1 MLPEH
6 RGDTSESMWMEC
18 IACGNTEQFD
28 LMIQERLVDSPLRR
42 DRDALR
48 AEVAKLTAEL
58 ERWKAPLTVDQIGS
72 VCAIADIDW
81 TSRVHSLDLVIR
93 AVREAGDQP

>member
-1 MLPEH
+1 VSCDD
-6 RGDTSESMWMEC
+6 RCDGC
-18 IACGNTEQFD
+18 KI
-28 LMIQERLVDSPLRR
+28 R
-42 DRDALR
+42 DKRIDALR

-93 AVREAGDQP
+93 SVREAGVPLPAAPEATDA